1 MKNVKTLACMSAVAL
16 ASIVGFSSCGG
27 DNNGA
32 NLPEQNREAVKTE
45 FSIALPNQLSGSNRM
60 PSANVQVNGF
70 DDFQGM
76 TGITLIPFAGQ
87 DSIQGAYTRIGDNI
101 LLADLVKAD
110 LKHEDIEKYSKA
122 KVYLDV
128 NVPLTTSSFLF
139 YAKSLASGTKFQ
151 TGSLID
157 AGLTSANPSGIS
169 FSLDPILTVDPTSLY
184 LSSSSKGAKLLKY
197 LTNVAN
203 ASDGTTKWCAYDPN
217 DPAQASMRTV
227 FDTLATTR
235 ALSSFEIERIMSDLY
250 KSLYATTSPIA
261 NAIKDSIANSTY
273 ANVDGTTHEVTLVS
287 ALQDFPQEYDIPE
300 GCINSKWNASS
311 RKFEA
316 DLNDLVPLDKYVYP
330 AQLWYYVN
338 SVIKTSNS
346 SKKDMYASA
355 YNTWQAI
362 LDAHTDA
369 PTVNARTRA
378 IAINDQIQY
387 AVAHFD
393 VQVKCASATLRD
405 NSDRVGDREDV
416 DVDPDG
422 FPVTAILV
430 GGQKNVGYN
439 FEPNGSVA
447 YTIFDKQMSDANMA
461 AAAGPYSASNH
472 TLVLE
477 SDNNDVM
484 IAVEMINNTGKDFYG
499 NGNQLIPAGG
509 KFYVV
514 AQLEAAEASRTGGH
528 VFKQD
533 YTTYAKLTLANLRS
547 AYNTIPDLRTPEL
560 ELGFSVNL
568 DWQQGNTYEINFQ

>member
-60 PSANVQVNGF
+60 PSANVQVEGF
-70 DDFQGM
+70 AQFQGM
-76 TGITLIPFAGQ
+76 TGITLIPFGGQ
-87 DSIQGAYTRIGDNI
+87 DSIRGAYTRIGDNI
-101 LLADLVKAD
+101 LLDDLVLND
-110 LKHEDIEKYSKA
+110 LKHEGLEKYSKA

-139 YAKSLASGTKFQ
+139 YAKSLASGTKFE

-169 FSLDPILTVDPTSLY
+169 FSLDPILGATDPSSLY
-184 LSSSSKGAKLLKY
+184 SGNSKGAKLLKY
-197 LTNVAN
+197 MSSVAN
-203 ASDGTTKWCAYDPN
+203 ASDGTKRWCDYTT
-217 DPAQASMRTV
+217 DPAEANMKTV
-227 FDTLATTR
+227 CDTFKTTR
-235 ALSSFEIERIMSDLY
+235 ALSSFEVQRIMTDLY
-250 KSLYATTSPIA
+250 KSLVATSSPIA

-273 ANVDGTTHEVTLVS
+273 ATVDGTTHEVTLVS
-287 ALQDFPQEYDIPE
+287 ALQDFPFTDFNIPD
-300 GCINSKWNASS
+300 GCINSKWVQGD
-311 RKFEA
+311 RKFQA
-316 DLNDLVPLDKYVYP
+316 DLTGLVPLDKYVYP

-355 YNTWQAI
+355 YNTWQMI

-405 NSDRVGDREDV
+405 NSDLVGNREDV
-416 DVDPDG
+416 DVNANG

-447 YTIFDKQMSDANMA
+447 YTIFDKEMSDANMA

-484 IAVEMINNTGKDFYG
+484 IAVEMINNTGRDFYG
-499 NGNQLIPAGG
+499 AGAQLIPAGG

-514 AQLEAAEASRTGGH
+514 AQLVAADATRTGGH